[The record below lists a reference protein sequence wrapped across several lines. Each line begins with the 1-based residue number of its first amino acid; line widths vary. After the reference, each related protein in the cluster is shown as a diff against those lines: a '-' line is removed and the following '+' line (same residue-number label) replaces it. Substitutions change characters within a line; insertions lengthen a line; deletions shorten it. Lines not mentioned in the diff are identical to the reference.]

1 MSSVPFRAVTEFCQ
15 GGNLWNALRC
25 NEIKVD
31 TFLKTIP
38 GDITLK
44 HAVSKGMPLLDVSS
58 IATDI
63 CHALVYL
70 HRAGFAHRDIKS
82 NNVLLTWCSKEQ
94 RICAKLCDFGTAA
107 PVNNL
112 PRRPAKPKWGG
123 FERFFGF
130 SGSWQPIGTVLWMAP
145 EMLEPPV
152 EGSVPPEGYS
162 GEKVDIYS
170 LGVVIWELFEWR
182 TPWTG
187 EETISRKDII
197 DVIVHRDQ
205 RLPISR
211 QCVPKL
217 AQLMSLMWTR
227 RPFDRPSSREVLSEL
242 ETVGSSWD
250 TLELFTDVRELAR
263 VNGKAIIEALEASS
277 TSKGN
282 GVQGDAE
289 QEEYFHRVGNYD
301 AKCSHQDIHGSDT
314 IRFPKRTDAPKRN
327 MQNIDAVQRM
337 RDEGISEEQKD
348 SETKETNTNMNTDL
362 TTGHEPDPTGD
373 ANILGSVGSLSL
385 SDLDEELILMLFRRV
400 HFMTSDETVVKELE
414 NLRSKLAKLQSSVG
428 KLQSRT
434 KLDPFA
440 AFTADAQHKQIE
452 KLTNKIDLL
461 TAQEKEKVW
470 RFTREILHQ
479 QLIKAESEYTRWQ
492 RNCRSIQRKDGK

>member
-162 GEKVDIYS
+162 GEKVDI
-170 LGVVIWELFEWR
+170 
-182 TPWTG
+182 
-187 EETISRKDII
+187 
-197 DVIVHRDQ
+197 
-205 RLPISR
+205 
-211 QCVPKL
+211 
-217 AQLMSLMWTR
+217 
-227 RPFDRPSSREVLSEL
+227 
-242 ETVGSSWD
+242 
-250 TLELFTDVRELAR
+250 
-263 VNGKAIIEALEASS
+263 
-277 TSKGN
+277 
-282 GVQGDAE
+282 
-289 QEEYFHRVGNYD
+289 
-301 AKCSHQDIHGSDT
+301 
-314 IRFPKRTDAPKRN
+314 
-327 MQNIDAVQRM
+327 
-337 RDEGISEEQKD
+337 
-348 SETKETNTNMNTDL
+348 
-362 TTGHEPDPTGD
+362 
-373 ANILGSVGSLSL
+373 
-385 SDLDEELILMLFRRV
+385 
-400 HFMTSDETVVKELE
+400 
-414 NLRSKLAKLQSSVG
+414 
-428 KLQSRT
+428 
-434 KLDPFA
+434 
-440 AFTADAQHKQIE
+440 
-452 KLTNKIDLL
+452 
-461 TAQEKEKVW
+461 
-470 RFTREILHQ
+470 
-479 QLIKAESEYTRWQ
+479 
-492 RNCRSIQRKDGK
+492 